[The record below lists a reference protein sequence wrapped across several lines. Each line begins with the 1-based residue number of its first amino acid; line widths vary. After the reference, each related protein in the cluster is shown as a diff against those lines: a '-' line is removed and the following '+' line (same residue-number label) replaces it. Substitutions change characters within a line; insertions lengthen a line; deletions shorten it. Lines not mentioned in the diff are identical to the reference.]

1 MSAWTWKISNQ
12 MCLQE
17 KKCVVVVISVGQKIN
32 SVYLCVSKEE
42 QICTAECDA
51 VAKEIEA
58 GRCKF

>member
-1 MSAWTWKISNQ
+1 

-17 KKCVVVVISVGQKIN
+17 KTCVVVVISVGQKIN